1 MSIARTDTRLESRST
16 DLLGTAIRLSTLAL
30 AAVAISANFTNYGP
44 LIPLL
49 QRELHVTSGA
59 TEVSGIPAVTAVGP
73 GGGPGHLAAA
83 VSIGPAVLAVGPHPV
98 RI

>member
-1 MSIARTDTRLESRST
+1 MSRARTDTRLESRST
-16 DLLGTAIRLSTLAL
+16 ELLGTDVRLGTLAL

-59 TEVSGIPAVTAVGP
+59 TGLFSTLLYVGIGLSYLP
-73 GGGPGHLAAA
+73 GGWRRSAL
-83 VSIGPAVLAVGPHPV
+83 SLE
-98 RI
+98 